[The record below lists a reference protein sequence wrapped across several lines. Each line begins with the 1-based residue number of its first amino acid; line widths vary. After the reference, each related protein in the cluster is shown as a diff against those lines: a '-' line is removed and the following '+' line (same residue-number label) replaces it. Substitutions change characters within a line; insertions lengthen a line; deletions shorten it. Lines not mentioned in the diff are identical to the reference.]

1 MDIRLDGRRAIVTGA
16 ASGIGAAIAQSLSE
30 SGALVFLTDRNA
42 AGLKTV
48 AESLAGPSA
57 QAVDDFM
64 DDDAGERVV
73 AAAVEAFGG
82 VDIVINCAGV
92 LETAPFGEMTATL
105 FDRIMKINVRGAYT
119 VTLAAF
125 PYLSRGS
132 AVVNIASG
140 NSVLASPGGSAYA
153 TSKGALVSMTRGIAA
168 DLSPLG
174 IRVNC
179 ICPGPIETPLLE
191 SALADPDINAMIVNA
206 VPAGRVGLASE
217 IAAAATFLASD
228 AASYMYGASINVDG
242 GTTAVWS
249 PAAPGTSP
257 EE

>member
-30 SGALVFLTDRNA
+30 SGALVLLTDRNA
-42 AGLKTV
+42 AGLQTV
-48 AESLAGPSA
+48 AASLAGPSA
-57 QAVDDFM
+57 QAVIDFI
-64 DDDAGERVV
+64 DDDAGVRVV
-73 AAAVEAFGG
+73 NAAVEAFGG

-92 LETAPFGEMTATL
+92 LETAPFGEITPSF
-105 FDRIMKINVRGAYT
+105 FDRVMKINVRGAYM

-140 NSVLASPGGSAYA
+140 NAVLASPGGSAYA
-153 TSKGALVSMTRGIAA
+153 TSKGALVSMTRGMAA
-168 DLSPLG
+168 DFSPLG

-191 SALADPDINAMIVNA
+191 TALADPAMKALIVGA
-206 VPAGRVGLASE
+206 VPAGRMGLASE
-217 IAAAATFLASD
+217 VGAVATFLASD
-228 AASYMYGASINVDG
+228 AASFMFGASINVDG

-249 PAAPGTSP
+249 PAVPGASA

>member
-1 MDIRLDGRRAIVTGA
+1 MEIRLDGRRAIVTGA
-16 ASGIGAAIAQSLSE
+16 ASGIGAAIARSLSE
-30 SGALVFLTDRNA
+30 SGARVLLTDRNA
-42 AGLKTV
+42 AGLGAV
-48 AESLAGPSA
+48 AASLSGPSA
-57 QAVDDFM
+57 QAVIDLM
-64 DDDAGERVV
+64 DDDAGVRIV
-73 AAAVEAFGG
+73 AAAVEAFDG

-92 LETAPFGEMTATL
+92 LETAPFGEMTPSF
-105 FDRIMKINVRGAYT
+105 FDRVMKINVRSAYT

-153 TSKGALVSMTRGIAA
+153 TSKGALVSMTRGMAA
-168 DLSPLG
+168 DLSPMG

-191 SALADPDINAMIVNA
+191 SALADPVINAMIVAA
-206 VPAGRVGLASE
+206 VPAGRVGLAAE
-217 IAAAATFLASD
+217 IASAATFLASD
-228 AASYMYGASINVDG
+228 AASYMYGATINVDG

-249 PAAPGTSP
+249 PAAPGTAP

>member
-57 QAVDDFM
+57 QAVVDFM

-73 AAAVEAFGG
+73 AAAVDAFGG

-168 DLSPLG
+168 DLSPMG

-179 ICPGPIETPLLE
+179 ICPGSVSGERI
-191 SALADPDINAMIVNA
+191 D
-206 VPAGRVGLASE
+206 RV
-217 IAAAATFLASD
+217 IAAEAQKTGRSEADVRTEMTQISSLKSFISPQDIANMALFITSSA
-228 AASYMYGASINVDG
+228 GARISGQDLTVDG
-242 GTTAVWS
+242 HTETL
-249 PAAPGTSP
+249 
-257 EE
+257 

>member
-30 SGALVFLTDRNA
+30 SGALVLLTDRNA
-42 AGLKTV
+42 AGLQAV
-48 AESLAGPSA
+48 AASLAGPSA
-57 QAVDDFM
+57 QAVIDFM

-92 LETAPFGEMTATL
+92 LETAPFGEITPS
-105 FDRIMKINVRGAYT
+105 FVH
-119 VTLAAF
+119 
-125 PYLSRGS
+125 
-132 AVVNIASG
+132 IASG
-140 NSVLASPGGSAYA
+140 NAVLASPGGSAYA
-153 TSKGALVSMTRGIAA
+153 TSKGALVSMTRGMAA
-168 DLSPLG
+168 DFSPLG

-191 SALADPDINAMIVNA
+191 SALADPDMRALIVGA
-206 VPAGRVGLASE
+206 VPAGRMGLASE
-217 IAAAATFLASD
+217 IGAVATFLASD
-228 AASYMYGASINVDG
+228 AASFMYGASVNVDG

-249 PAAPGTSP
+249 PPVPGASSG
-257 EE
+257 E

>member
-30 SGALVFLTDRNA
+30 SGALVLLTDRNA
-42 AGLKTV
+42 VGLQTV
-48 AESLAGPSA
+48 AASLAGPSA
-57 QAVDDFM
+57 QAVIDFI
-64 DDDAGERVV
+64 DDDAGVRVV
-73 AAAVEAFGG
+73 NAAVEAFGG

-92 LETAPFGEMTATL
+92 LETAPFGEITPSF
-105 FDRIMKINVRGAYT
+105 FDRVMKINVRGAYM

-140 NSVLASPGGSAYA
+140 NAVLASPGGSAYA
-153 TSKGALVSMTRGIAA
+153 TSKGALVSMTRGMAA
-168 DLSPLG
+168 DFSPLG

-191 SALADPDINAMIVNA
+191 TALADPAMKALIVGA
-206 VPAGRVGLASE
+206 VPAGRMGLASE
-217 IAAAATFLASD
+217 VGAVATFLASD
-228 AASYMYGASINVDG
+228 AASFMFGASINVDG

-249 PAAPGTSP
+249 PAVPGASA